1 MPAHK
6 VNVGSGANVED
17 MGDADPGGVEIISVG
32 VDDNGGEEDAG
43 WAVVAIGAMYVGE
56 RSTTNPIE
64 ETGLIAEKK
73 G

>member
-43 WAVVAIGAMYVGE
+43 
-56 RSTTNPIE
+56 
-64 ETGLIAEKK
+64 
-73 G
+73 